1 MSCSHCD
8 RHWGSIPLGL
18 ATDEGYARLDL
29 ENTLIHLISPVGSST
44 FSWMGRLDSGLVL
57 PDGWGPPH
65 LTQPGAPDPD
75 REVWRRRL
83 RAEAAGPHT
92 CAELD
97 SIRRW
102 LASRT
107 RRDGRD
113 VTPDVTRLTLVVTHL
128 DHARWAADVLRPC
141 LAELLPKVERI
152 EVVDLDLSAMN
163 LAGGLRELVR
173 TFGVLVKQ
181 ARPHHEPV
189 LNATPGFKAE
199 SALLT
204 LVGAI
209 LQAEVFY
216 LHEGMEQAVRMPAI
230 PLTFDVG
237 PEAVSV
243 LAELGDVASSTDAVH
258 AQLHRHPELW
268 PFVAEDDGLWGV
280 NALGELL
287 LAHTAP
293 ADTPVL
299 PDYAGDFAIG
309 IKSTERGHAPH
320 DWESLGRDI
329 RELLPFA
336 HGVRVT
342 GWEGQANRREGV
354 LVPRP
359 GDVAHGII
367 RIRLASSDSK
377 APLLRYAVSTGTTT
391 ETAWREARRLAIDA
405 FGGLAVEE
413 QVTEALGLDASGFA
427 ALADLDR
434 AEALEAALLARLE
447 DLEAEK
453 EVLAAQV
460 AALKAR
466 VSSPDS

>member
-1 MSCSHCD
+1 M
-8 RHWGSIPLGL
+8 
-18 ATDEGYARLDL
+18 ARLD
-29 ENTLIHLISPVGSST
+29 P
-44 FSWMGRLDSGLVL
+44 DLVL

-65 LTQPGAPDPD
+65 LTRPGAPEPD
-75 REVWRRRL
+75 RVVWRRRL
-83 RAEAAGPHT
+83 KNAASTSHT

-97 SIRRW
+97 SIRHW
-102 LASRT
+102 LVSRT
-107 RRDGRD
+107 RRDGHD
-113 VTPDVTRLTLVVTHL
+113 ITPDVTRLTLVVTHI
-128 DHARWAADVLRPC
+128 DHARWVADVLRPC
-141 LAELLPKVERI
+141 LAELLPRVDRI
-152 EVVDLDLSAMN
+152 EIVDLDLSAVN

-173 TFGVLVKQ
+173 TFSALVKE

-216 LHEGMEQAVRMPAI
+216 LYEGMQHVVRMPAV
-230 PLTFDVG
+230 PLTFDVS

-243 LAELGDVASSTDAVH
+243 LAELGSVASSTDAVH
-258 AQLHRHPELW
+258 ARLHRHPQLW
-268 PFVAEDDGLWGV
+268 PFVTEDDGLWGV

-293 ADTPVL
+293 ADAPVL
-299 PDYAGDFAIG
+299 PDHDGDFAIE
-309 IKSTERGHAPH
+309 IKSSERGHAPH

-329 RELLPFA
+329 RALLPFV

-342 GWEGQANRREGV
+342 GWEGQTNRREGV

-359 GDVAHGII
+359 TDATKGIL
-367 RIRLASSDSK
+367 RIRMASSDRR
-377 APLLRYAVSTGTTT
+377 APMLRYVVSTGTTT

-405 FGGLAVEE
+405 FGGLTVEE
-413 QVTEALGLDASGFA
+413 QVTEALGLDGSGFE
-427 ALADLDR
+427 ALAELDR

-447 DLEAEK
+447 KLEAENTA
-453 EVLAAQV
+453 LAAELV
-460 AALKAR
+460 AEKALR
-466 VSSPDS
+466 E

>member
-1 MSCSHCD
+1 M
-8 RHWGSIPLGL
+8 
-18 ATDEGYARLDL
+18 ERL
-29 ENTLIHLISPVGSST
+29 EP
-44 FSWMGRLDSGLVL
+44 GLVL
-57 PDGWGPPH
+57 PEGWGPPH
-65 LTQPGAPDPD
+65 LTRPDAPEPD
-75 REVWRRRL
+75 REGWRRRL
-83 RAEAAGPHT
+83 RTAADGTHT

-97 SIRRW
+97 SIRCW
-102 LASRT
+102 LASRSK
-107 RRDGRD
+107 REGSD
-113 VTPDVTRLTLVVTHL
+113 VTPRVTRLTLVVTHI
-128 DHARWAADVLRPC
+128 DHARWVADVLRPC
-141 LAELLPKVERI
+141 LAQLLPGVDRI

-173 TFGVLVKQ
+173 TFGALVKQ

-216 LHEGMEQAVRMPAI
+216 LHDGMEHAVRMPAI

-243 LAELGDVASSTDAVH
+243 LAELGGVASSADAAH

-268 PFVAEDDGLWGV
+268 PFVTEDDGLWGV

-293 ADTPVL
+293 AEAAVL
-299 PDYAGDFAIG
+299 PDYTGEVSIE

-336 HGVRVT
+336 RGVRVT

-359 GDVAHGII
+359 GDAAQGIL
-367 RIRLASSDSK
+367 RIRLASSDRR
-377 APLLRYAVSTGTTT
+377 APLLRYAVSTGTTSET
-391 ETAWREARRLAIDA
+391 EWREARRRAIDA

-413 QVTEALGLDASGFA
+413 QVTEALGLDTSGFA
-427 ALADLDR
+427 ALAELDR

-447 DLEAEK
+447 DLEAQKAALTE
-453 EVLAAQV
+453 ELAAER
-460 AALKAR
+460 AR
-466 VSSPDS
+466 